1 LKRLGL
7 FAGRGILPKTA
18 ANMIYEGFSS
28 ERIKRSLI
36 KMPKNVDPA
45 ELNRSSAFMSNNAK
59 LAVAVLCFGILHI
72 VGGSMLRH
80 APAAPSIE
88 SAIAPAGDD

>member
-1 LKRLGL
+1 MPTN
-7 FAGRGILPKTA
+7 INLPA
-18 ANMIYEGFSS
+18 M
-28 ERIKRSLI
+28 KRS
-36 KMPKNVDPA
+36 
-45 ELNRSSAFMSNNAK
+45 SMSRNAK
-59 LAVAVLCFGILHI
+59 FLVVVALLCFGILHA

>member
-1 LKRLGL
+1 
-7 FAGRGILPKTA
+7 
-18 ANMIYEGFSS
+18 M
-28 ERIKRSLI
+28 KRS
-36 KMPKNVDPA
+36 
-45 ELNRSSAFMSNNAK
+45 SMSRNAK
-59 LAVAVLCFGILHI
+59 FLVVVALLCFGILHA